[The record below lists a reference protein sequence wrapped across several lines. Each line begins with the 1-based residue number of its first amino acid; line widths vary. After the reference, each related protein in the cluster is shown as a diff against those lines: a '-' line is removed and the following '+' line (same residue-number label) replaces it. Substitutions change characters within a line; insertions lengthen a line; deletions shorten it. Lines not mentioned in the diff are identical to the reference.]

1 MAYEQSMWEPAM
13 CSPVGQGWYMGG
25 PGLERVWNGME
36 RGLERKGPLQHST
49 ATTQHI
55 CIKIRS
61 LERE

>member
-1 MAYEQSMWEPAM
+1 M
-13 CSPVGQGWYMGG
+13 CSPVGQGWYMGD